1 MDYRHCTLCPRRC
14 GVDRTE
20 GSLGFCRMQDG
31 LRVARAMLH
40 YGEEPVISGSFGT
53 GAVFSRDARCAALL
67 SESGNQ

>member
-20 GSLGFCRMQDG
+20 GSLGFCRMQNG
-31 LRVARAMLH
+31 LRR
-40 YGEEPVISGSFGT
+40 GT
-53 GAVFSRDARCAALL
+53 CDFREFWDRCGVFLGMHAALRFL